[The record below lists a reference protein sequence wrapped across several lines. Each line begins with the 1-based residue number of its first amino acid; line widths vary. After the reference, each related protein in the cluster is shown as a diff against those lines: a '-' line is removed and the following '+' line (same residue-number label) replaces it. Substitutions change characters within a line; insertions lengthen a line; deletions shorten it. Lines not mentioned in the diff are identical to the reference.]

1 VIVLSSLS
9 ISAVG
14 EEQILQCLLL
24 TKANENLSSSLGKI
38 FKTDKST
45 SVGKFFVINKQ
56 IKLSITEEK
65 RALLDIF

>member
-1 VIVLSSLS
+1 VIDFSSFS

-14 EEQILQCLLL
+14 EEQILQCLLF
-24 TKANENLSSSLGKI
+24 TKANENLSSSLGKR

-45 SVGKFFVINKQ
+45 SVGKFFVIKKQ
-56 IKLSITEEK
+56 IKLSITGEK